1 MINDASYRSKFNS
14 AETKNNGKMRIKPVL
29 ILSEEKENTGH
40 ITNKPFHD
48 RRVESRNEGLK
59 CSIEYQNSRNV

>member
-29 ILSEEKENTGH
+29 ILSEEKENTKR
-40 ITNKPFHD
+40 TANKPLTGELNQGM
-48 RRVESRNEGLK
+48 RG
-59 CSIEYQNSRNV
+59 